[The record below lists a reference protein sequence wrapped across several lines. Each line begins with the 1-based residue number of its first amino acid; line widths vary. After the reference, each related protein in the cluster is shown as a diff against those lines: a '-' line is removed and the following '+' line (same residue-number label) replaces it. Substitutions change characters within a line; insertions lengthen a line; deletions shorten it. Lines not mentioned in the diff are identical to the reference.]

1 MISYFFRFV
10 SVLVIMQVGGVGE
23 HDAGRGADHASMQG
37 WLATTYNSQGEF
49 ADTGEGRGH
58 RGGLWTQGRAVD
70 TGEGRGHRGGQETK
84 WRVVAMK
91 GRR

>member
-37 WLATTYNSQGEF
+37 WLDTTYSSQGEF
-49 ADTGEGRGH
+49 A
-58 RGGLWTQGRAVD
+58 D

-91 GRR
+91 GGR